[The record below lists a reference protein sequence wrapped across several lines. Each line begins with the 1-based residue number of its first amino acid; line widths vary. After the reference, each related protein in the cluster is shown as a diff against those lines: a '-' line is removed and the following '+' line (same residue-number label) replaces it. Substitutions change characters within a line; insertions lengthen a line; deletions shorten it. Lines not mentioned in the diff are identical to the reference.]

1 MARKV
6 LVFGLDCGEP
16 SLIFDRYK
24 GQLPTLNRLM
34 DGGTWGELRSV
45 VPPITCPAWM
55 CMMSS
60 KNPGKLGIYGFR
72 HRKKGADYGSMY
84 LANSTTVKERLLWD
98 ELGGA
103 GLKVGL
109 LAIPQTYPVRPVN
122 GWMVGDF
129 LTPDIQSE
137 YTFPSELK
145 QEIATEVGEYE
156 LDYSNRKEVPPEEVI
171 AGVTSMTKKRFKVL
185 RKFLQD
191 KPWDF
196 AMMHEIGLDRIQ
208 HYLWSYSD
216 PTHHKYVKGNPYE
229 GALLE
234 YHKLLDQ
241 EIAEVLKLVPEDTVV
256 MVVSDHGGKAMK
268 GAFCI
273 NEWLIQNG
281 WMTLKSRP
289 ASVTKLEKC
298 DIDWTK
304 TKAWAEGGY
313 YSRIFLNVEG
323 REPQGAVPQ
332 GQLKAVRDQLK
343 AQLEAVPDMYGQPME
358 NLVFAPEEYYPV
370 ANGDPSDLMAFF
382 GDLQYR
388 AAGTLGH
395 SILYLLENDT
405 GPDDGVHDWE
415 GICILFDPAAPG
427 LGRVPELSILDVA
440 PTILTK
446 FGLPIP
452 SDYEGKSIA

>member
-1 MARKV
+1 MAPKV
-6 LVFGLDCGEP
+6 IVFGLDCGEP
-16 SLIFDRYK
+16 SLIFEKYK
-24 GQLPTLNRLM
+24 GQLPHLNRLM
-34 DGGTWGELRSV
+34 EQGTWGELRSV

-55 CMMSS
+55 CMMTS

-72 HRKKGADYGSMY
+72 HRKQGADYGSMY
-84 LANSTTVKERLLWD
+84 LANSTTVKEKLLWD
-98 ELGGA
+98 ILGDQ

-122 GWMVGDF
+122 GWVVGDF

-137 YTFPSELK
+137 YTFPKELK
-145 QEIATEVGEYE
+145 QEIAAEVGEYE

-171 AGVTSMTKKRFKVL
+171 EGVTRMTKKRFQL
-185 RKFLQD
+185 FRKFLQD

-216 PTHHKYVKGNPYE
+216 PTHHKYVADNKYGK
-229 GALLE
+229 ALLE
-234 YHKLLDQ
+234 YHQLVDQ
-241 EIAEVLKLVPEDTVV
+241 LIGEVLALVPKDTVV

-273 NEWLIQNG
+273 NQWLIEQG
-281 WMTLKSRP
+281 YMVLKTP
-289 ASVTKLEKC
+289 AARGTKLDKA
-298 DIDWTK
+298 DVDWAHT
-304 TKAWAEGGY
+304 TAWAEGGY

-323 REPQGAVPQ
+323 REPQGFVP
-332 GQLKAVRDQLK
+332 KDKFKHVRDEIK
-343 AQLEAVPDMYGQPME
+343 AKLEAVPDMDGKPMQ
-358 NLVFAPEEYYPV
+358 NLIFAPEEYYTQ

-395 SILYLLENDT
+395 GSLYLLENDT

-415 GICILFDPAAPG
+415 GIFIVSDPAKPG
-427 LGRVPELSILDVA
+427 RGQVPEQSLLDVA

-452 SDYEGKSIA
+452 EDYEGKAIA

>member
-1 MARKV
+1 MGRKV

-16 SLIFDRYK
+16 SLIFNRYK

-98 ELGGA
+98 ELGDA

-109 LAIPQTYPVRPVN
+109 LAIPQTYPLRPVN

-145 QEIATEVGEYE
+145 QEIAAEIGEYE

-185 RKFLQD
+185 RKFLQN

-229 GALLE
+229 GALLQ

-241 EIAEVLKLVPEDTVV
+241 EIAEVLKLIPEDTVV

-289 ASVTKLEKC
+289 ASVSKLEKC

-323 REPQGAVPQ
+323 REPQGVVPQ
-332 GQLKAVRDQLK
+332 DQLKAVRDELK
-343 AQLEAVPDMYGQPME
+343 AQLEAVPDMEGMPMK

-395 SILYLLENDT
+395 PSLYLLENDT

-415 GICILFDPAAPG
+415 GICILFDPKQPG
-427 LGRVPELSILDVA
+427 KGQVPELSILDVA

-452 SDYEGKSIA
+452 SDYEGKPIA

>member
-6 LVFGLDCGEP
+6 IVFGLDCGEP
-16 SLIFDRYK
+16 SLIFEKYK
-24 GQLPTLNRLM
+24 HALPNVSKLM
-34 DGGTWGELRSV
+34 EGGTWGELQSV

-72 HRKKGADYGSMY
+72 HRKQGADYGSMY
-84 LANSTTVKERLLWD
+84 LANSTTVKERLVWD
-98 ELGGA
+98 ELGDA
-103 GLKVGL
+103 GLQVGL
-109 LAIPQTYPVRPVN
+109 LGIPQTYPPRPVK
-122 GWMVGDF
+122 GWLVGDF

-137 YTFPSELK
+137 YTYPKELK
-145 QEIATEVGEYE
+145 QEIAALVGEYE
-156 LDYSNRKEVPPEEVI
+156 LDYSNRKDVPPEEVI
-171 AGVTSMTKKRFKVL
+171 QAVTAMTKKRFKL
-185 RKFLQD
+185 FRAFLQK

-196 AMMHEIGLDRIQ
+196 AMLHEIGLDRIQ

-241 EIAEVLKLVPEDTVV
+241 EIGETVALIPKDTVV
-256 MVVSDHGGKAMK
+256 MVVSDHGGKAMQ

-273 NEWLIQNG
+273 NEWLIQQG
-281 WMTLKSRP
+281 YMVLKSRP
-289 ASVTKLEKC
+289 DKVTKLEKC
-298 DIDWTK
+298 EVDWSK
-304 TKAWAEGGY
+304 TTAWAEGGY
-313 YSRIFLNVEG
+313 YSRIFLNIQG
-323 REPQGAVPQ
+323 REPQGVVAIDQVDKVRNE
-332 GQLKAVRDQLK
+332 LKAK
-343 AQLEAVPDMYGQPME
+343 LEAVPDMHGQPMK
-358 NLVFAPEEYYPV
+358 NLIFAPSEFYPV
-370 ANGDPSDLMAFF
+370 ANGDPSDLLAIF

-395 SILYLLENDT
+395 PSLYLLENDT

-415 GICILFDPAAPG
+415 GICIVADPLSPG
-427 LGRVPELSILDVA
+427 KGQVTGLSILDVA

-452 SDYEGKSIA
+452 QDYEGKTI